1 MKRHLATLVAFLLAG
16 CGGGGS
22 SPDPPPTTVAPQVA
36 GQYDVTVGLLDNG
49 CSTTPTVQPQP
60 TSVEQ
65 VPGASAFSL
74 SHGGLRVTGS
84 VDRGGSFTTQPVSVQ
99 DAQGPAVLTITG
111 RFTTGGLEATVTV
124 AVTPAAPGAPCQY
137 RVGWTGAKQGAPNVL
152 G

>member
-1 MKRHLATLVAFLLAG
+1 MKRHILLAALLLPA

-22 SPDPPPTTVAPQVA
+22 SAGSPPTPVPPQVA
-36 GQYDVTVGLLDNG
+36 GQYDVAVVLLDND
-49 CSTTPTVQPQP
+49 CSTSPTVQPQP

-84 VDRGGSFTTQPVSVQ
+84 VDRGGSFTTQPLSVQ
-99 DAQGPAVLTITG
+99 DALGPAVLTITG
-111 RFTTGGLEATVTV
+111 RFTTGGMEATVTV
-124 AVTPAAPGAPCQY
+124 AVTPAAPAAPCQY
-137 RVGWTGAKQGAPNVL
+137 RVGWTGTKQGSPNVL